1 MDPITLMK
9 INITNFTK
17 SELKIMEYS
26 IQNLSL
32 VSTLSIIEFAT
43 AINTS
48 KSAVSRFCQKLG
60 YSGYSQF
67 KYEVK
72 QYSSKNKNQIAKQN
86 VESSVASV
94 YASTILK
101 LNKTLNAL
109 EMDKFKSLL
118 LNARRAK
125 VFGVSETG
133 LTADYF
139 EYRLAAHGYDIEAI
153 TQSNL
158 FEQKVL
164 ISRSTDVLV
173 FFSLSANTEII
184 KSSIELAIQNNI
196 PTVLVTQNS
205 MSQFKNRV
213 QSFLLLPY
221 FDLIDDELL
230 LDSQVVLHAFCSIFI
245 NHLKNS

>member
-26 IQNLSL
+26 MQNLNL
-32 VSTLSIIEFAT
+32 ISTLSIVDFAS
-43 AINTS
+43 AIDTS

-72 QYSSKNKNQIAKQN
+72 QYSNKNKNLISKK
-86 VESSVASV
+86 ETDSSVASE

-101 LNKTLNAL
+101 LNKTLNEV
-109 EMDKFKSLL
+109 EMDKFKSML

-139 EYRLAAHGYDIEAI
+139 EYRLASHGYDIEAV

-164 ISRSTDVLV
+164 ISESTDVLV
-173 FFSLSANTEII
+173 FFSLSANTVII
-184 KSSIELAIQNNI
+184 KNSIELAIQHNI

-205 MSQFKNRV
+205 MTQLKNKV

-221 FDLIDDELL
+221 FDYSEEKLI
-230 LDSQVVLHAFCSIFI
+230 LDSQVVLLAFCSIFI
-245 NHLKNS
+245 NYLKNS